1 MRAELLSVGTEL
13 LLGEIVDTNSAYL
26 ARELAQRGV
35 DVLWSQR
42 VGDNHERLR
51 RAILQA
57 LERSDLLIVC
67 GGLGPTD
74 DDMTREAIASV
85 AGETPIVDPELEA
98 VLRDRFAKYKRPM
111 PEKNLKQA
119 WLIPSARALPNPL
132 GTAPGWFV
140 SLNDKRI
147 VALPGPP
154 RELQRMWLE
163 EVLPRL
169 ALPEAALFTR
179 TFKTYGLGESG
190 IAELLGELTLVA
202 NPSVATYAHRDG
214 VHVRVAAKAGTP
226 AEATA
231 LANPVVERVQQVLT
245 GHIWGFDKQELP
257 QLIVERLAG
266 RNLVLATMES
276 LTGGMVG
283 EVLTSVAG
291 ASAIYRGGVVA
302 YTTQVKAA
310 FGVPTELLERHGSVS
325 REVAAV
331 MAEAAARLF
340 SADYGLSTTG
350 VAGPGQSEG
359 KEVGEVYVAVFR
371 EGHGVTV
378 QDLKLPSLTRDWV
391 RERTTF
397 AALSLLWKLST

>member
-26 ARELAQRGV
+26 AQELAQRGV

-51 RAILQA
+51 LAIRQA
-57 LERSDLLIVC
+57 LERSDLLIMC

-85 AGETPIVDPELEA
+85 VDETPEVDPDLEA
-98 VLRDRFAKYKRPM
+98 TLRGRFRAYGRPM
-111 PEKNLKQA
+111 PDMNLKQA
-119 WLIPSARALPNPL
+119 WLIPSAQALPNPL

-140 SLNDKRI
+140 TVKDKRI

-154 RELQRMWLE
+154 RELKRMWSE
-163 EVLPRL
+163 EALPRL
-169 ALPEAALFTR
+169 ELPEAALFTR
-179 TFKTYGLGESG
+179 TFKTYGIGESG
-190 IAELLGELTLVA
+190 IAELLGELTLAA

-214 VHVRVAAKAGTP
+214 VHVRVAAKAGTL
-226 AEATA
+226 ADATA
-231 LANPVVERVQQVLT
+231 LAGPVVESVQQILA
-245 GHIWGFDKQELP
+245 GHVWGLDKQELP
-257 QLIVERLAG
+257 QLIVERLADQH
-266 RNLVLATMES
+266 LTVATMES

-283 EVLTSVAG
+283 EMLTSVAG
-291 ASAIYRGGVVA
+291 ASAIYPGGVVA
-302 YTTQVKAA
+302 YSSQVKAA

-325 REVAAV
+325 REVAGA

-340 SADYGLSTTG
+340 SADYGLATTG

-359 KEVGEVYVAVFR
+359 KDAGEVYVAVFR
-371 EGHGVTV
+371 ARHGVTV
-378 QDLKLPSLTRDWV
+378 QELRLPPLTRDWI

-397 AALSLLWKLST
+397 AVLSLLWKLAT